1 MTNSCTSKMAKGTE
15 AQCYS
20 SQSTANSQR
29 YHSRVV
35 KSSVYNKSS
44 VTPIRIKHRQ
54 SEPGECVKNTR
65 VKPVEKVI
73 HNSSPT
79 TVRQGTTNAKHRA
92 SPSKEGS
99 PRSSPTFGTFYAGAK
114 FSEPPSPTALPKPPS
129 HWTATLYMSSSG
141 ALPLFLSSRVDK
153 CHEISHLKMLLNVPA

>member
-1 MTNSCTSKMAKGTE
+1 MSKMAKGTE
-15 AQCYS
+15 AQSYS
-20 SQSTANSQR
+20 SQSTSSSQR
-29 YHSRVV
+29 FHSRVV

-79 TVRQGTTNAKHRA
+79 VRQGTINSKQRA

-99 PRSSPTFGTFYAGAK
+99 PRSSPTLGTFYAGAK
-114 FSEPPSPTALPKPPS
+114 FAEPPSPTALPLPPS

-141 ALPLFLSSRVDK
+141 ALPLFLRSRVEK

>member
-1 MTNSCTSKMAKGTE
+1 MAKGTE
-15 AQCYS
+15 AQSYS
-20 SQSTANSQR
+20 SQSTSNSQR

-54 SEPGECVKNTR
+54 HETGECVKNTR

-73 HNSSPT
+73 QNSSPT
-79 TVRQGTTNAKHRA
+79 TVRQGTSNTKHRA
-92 SPSKEGS
+92 SPSKKEI
-99 PRSSPTFGTFYAGAK
+99 PRVYPIFGAFYAGAK

-153 CHEISHLKMLLNVPA
+153 CHELSHLKMLLNVPA